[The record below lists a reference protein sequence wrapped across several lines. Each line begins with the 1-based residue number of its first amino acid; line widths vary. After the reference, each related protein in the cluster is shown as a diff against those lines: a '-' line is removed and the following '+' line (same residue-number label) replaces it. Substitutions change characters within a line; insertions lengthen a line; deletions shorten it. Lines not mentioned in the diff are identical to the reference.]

1 MPYQLPQ
8 PRQDYAG
15 VIVSLAR
22 QQEPDTS
29 SYTDPEIAERLQ
41 KFHHAGFV
49 LRSPS
54 CHRIEQLLAF
64 YSHRF
69 VNDFLATQPVPDK
82 PTA

>member
-1 MPYQLPQ
+1 MPYQLPE

-29 SYTDPEIAERLQ
+29 SYTDPEIGQRIH

-54 CHRIEQLLAF
+54 ADRIEQLLAS
-64 YSHRF
+64 YSCRF
-69 VNDFLATQPVPDK
+69 ANDFLATQPVPDK